1 MKHEVRGMLAQGS
14 DSVINVYM
22 LSEHRPD
29 AMPLTYPDAGH
40 GSLFQVHE
48 SVAKQASRFLDFAKV
63 MARMNQERERGSQF
77 RCMRVS
83 SLKSQLTRCRFLPIC
98 AIQKEVLCPRHAVG
112 LR

>member
-14 DSVINVYM
+14 HSVINVYM

-48 SVAKQASRFLDFAKV
+48 SVVKQAS
-63 MARMNQERERGSQF
+63 
-77 RCMRVS
+77 
-83 SLKSQLTRCRFLPIC
+83 
-98 AIQKEVLCPRHAVG
+98 
-112 LR
+112 